1 MKEPADVLESPVK
14 LFAHL
19 FDAQAFLMHV
29 TQVKH
34 GLGTVLLLWCQSVV
48 DDSRLIVHICPV
60 AVEVVVP

>member
-1 MKEPADVLESPVK
+1 MKEKADVLESPVK

-34 GLGTVLLLWCQSVV
+34 GLGTVLLL
-48 DDSRLIVHICPV
+48 
-60 AVEVVVP
+60 